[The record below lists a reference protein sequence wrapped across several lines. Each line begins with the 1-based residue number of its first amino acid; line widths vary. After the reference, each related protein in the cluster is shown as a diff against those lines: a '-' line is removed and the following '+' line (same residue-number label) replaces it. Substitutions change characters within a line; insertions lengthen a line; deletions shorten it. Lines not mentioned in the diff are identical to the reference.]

1 MGDGQQAQVC
11 VTSRSKPR
19 GLEVLGVA
27 GGALQLPVGRVALAS
42 RSVGDRGPQCWAWWD
57 GSCPLVSRCK
67 RGSQPPPLLS
77 AERSAGSDAAG
88 ELSDAGHFFFFFF
101 FLRLSVQTQN

>member
-27 GGALQLPVGRVALAS
+27 GGALQLPVGRAALAS
-42 RSVGDRGPQCWAWWD
+42 RSVD
-57 GSCPLVSRCK
+57 V
-67 RGSQPPPLLS
+67 
-77 AERSAGSDAAG
+77 E
-88 ELSDAGHFFFFFF
+88 
-101 FLRLSVQTQN
+101 FLKNHRNQNLKYHYQNIFKI